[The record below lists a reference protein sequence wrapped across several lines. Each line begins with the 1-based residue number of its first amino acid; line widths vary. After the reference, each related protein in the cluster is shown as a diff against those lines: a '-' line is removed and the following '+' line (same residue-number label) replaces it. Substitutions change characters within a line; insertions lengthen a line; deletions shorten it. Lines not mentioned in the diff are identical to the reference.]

1 MKILSFPAWS
11 LWTQMEQALLG
22 MSEEDIENQESI
34 LFDGERLAALGV
46 VLFFQVSL
54 PPFLSVADI
63 A

>member
-1 MKILSFPAWS
+1 
-11 LWTQMEQALLG
+11 MEQALLG